1 MPGKDDNRIQVC
13 VVDDHQI
20 VVDGLRMLLESAE
33 DITFSFSANTAT
45 EALSKLNHFPAG
57 VMLLDIEIPEMD
69 GIELCKVLKERF
81 PELHVIALT
90 MYSEFNMIK
99 RMIEAGAQ
107 GYLLKN
113 VGREE
118 LLSAIRR
125 VQAGKTYFNTEIAE
139 VLVHGDRSES
149 ARAAAFPSLS
159 GREKEIVRLI
169 MDELT
174 SPEIAEKLN
183 ISLNTVETHRRNI
196 MHKLNTKNT
205 AGIVRIVLENGLL
218 D

>member
-1 MPGKDDNRIQVC
+1 MPGKEDNQIHVC

-20 VVDGLRMLLESAE
+20 VVDGLRMLLESAD
-33 DITFSFSANTAT
+33 DISFSFSANTAS
-45 EALSKLNHFPAG
+45 EALARLHQTHADL
-57 VMLLDIEIPEMD
+57 MLLDIELPEMD
-69 GIELCKVLKERF
+69 GIEFCKSLNEKF
-81 PELHVIALT
+81 PALHVIALT

-118 LLSAIRR
+118 LLTAIRR
-125 VQAGKTYFNTEIAE
+125 VQSGKTYFNTEIAE
-139 VLVHGDRSES
+139 VLVHGDRAEN
-149 ARAAAFPSLS
+149 ARASLFPSLS

-169 MDELT
+169 MAELT

-196 MHKLNTKNT
+196 MHKLGTKNT
-205 AGIVRIVLENGLL
+205 AGIVRIVLENNLL